1 MQEYGRRLEGMI
13 DGGRV
18 NGICGWMDLSKR
30 FLPQGTPRRV
40 ESGRLRTPDGKR
52 VFYALRGHSEQIKP
66 IGMRAFSM
74 VIKGGPTVTV
84 TAQQYGYKQS
94 TDFHLLH
101 LHPSRL
107 VSTII
112 IIPDGSNSPSS

>member
-1 MQEYGRRLEGMI
+1 
-13 DGGRV
+13 
-18 NGICGWMDLSKR
+18 MDLSKR

-66 IGMRAFSM
+66 IGMRTFSM
-74 VIKGGPTVTV
+74 FIKGE
-84 TAQQYGYKQS
+84 ADSNRSAIWYKQS

-101 LHPSRL
+101 PLRL

-112 IIPDGSNSPSS
+112 IIRDGSNSPPS